1 MYFIVKF
8 YSPMKKK
15 TRIYLTRQPISIF
28 LSSFFICRW
37 FKHIS
42 DAAEAYKSRTK
53 GNHDISEDPIPATLS
68 NSPTKESLEGT
79 PEKELSPPIAH
90 NDPSNVSISESQ
102 KNISNDANEQNNN
115 SDVKDVHDEKQIG
128 RGDTMEDDEE
138 EVKIRHRKYSS
149 GTRILT
155 QQQSLIDPSEV
166 QISVSPVL
174 TAEPV
179 LTPQGECGFFFL
191 YFNFGSA

>member
-1 MYFIVKF
+1 MFRWK
-8 YSPMKKK
+8 YSPESPVLFVN
-15 TRIYLTRQPISIF
+15 YLNVFSFT
-28 LSSFFICRW
+28 LSRW

-53 GNHDISEDPIPATLS
+53 GNHDISEDPIPTTLS

-79 PEKELSPPIAH
+79 PEKEIASSIAQ
-90 NDPSNVSISESQ
+90 NDQSSNVSNNNVDSQ
-102 KNISNDANEQNNN
+102 KNISNEANEPNNN
-115 SDVKDVHDEKQIG
+115 SDVKDVNDEKQIG
-128 RGDTMEDDEE
+128 QDSVEDDEE
-138 EVKIRHRKYSS
+138 EVKVRHRKYSS

-155 QQQSLIDPSEV
+155 QQSSLIDPSEV

-179 LTPQGECGFFFL
+179 LTPQGEWISIFRFPFVTVV
-191 YFNFGSA
+191 

>member
-1 MYFIVKF
+1 MYTQTMSFNVLFSSHF
-8 YSPMKKK
+8 Y
-15 TRIYLTRQPISIF
+15 
-28 LSSFFICRW
+28 RW

-53 GNHDISEDPIPATLS
+53 GNHDISEDPIPTTLS

-79 PEKELSPPIAH
+79 PEKELSSSIAQ
-90 NDPSNVSISESQ
+90 NDQSNVSNNNVDSQ
-102 KNISNDANEQNNN
+102 KNISNDSNEQNNN
-115 SDVKDVHDEKQIG
+115 SDVKDVNEEKQIG
-128 RGDTMEDDEE
+128 RDTVEDDEE
-138 EVKIRHRKYSS
+138 EVKVRHRKYSS

-155 QQQSLIDPSEV
+155 QQSSLIDPSEV

-179 LTPQGECGFFFL
+179 LTPQGE
-191 YFNFGSA
+191 